1 MIDVRYF
8 PARGTWLAIAA
19 EVQLLMIEQKSDDD
33 KLERLWLALQSSPGA
48 QPVLDELTRGGI
60 SLTPSFVLL
69 SWPAG
74 IAGAA
79 TQLGVVARGDV
90 DVTVR
95 TNTGRVEIDG
105 RGVSTWTE
113 RTVSDVIGLEVQT
126 SVPRD
131 KRSGDS
137 GALRLVEGMAWV
149 SGIQVGGSP
158 APAEA
163 QGVREPAPVPKEVRE
178 REETAVPVVVAV
190 PEGADADS
198 YVAVE
203 TTQVAYPDQEV
214 VSSEAT
220 VELADTE
227 AADTQAADTGMGY
240 DYLFGETIVRT
251 VEGAAIRSDE
261 EVDELPNGSPPSG
274 DLSVELAGDHDGK
287 TAIGLDREARKAA
300 RRARA
305 QVSAAHSPVSGPR
318 LYIDLSSGDSEELD
332 QPILIGRAPSVNK
345 VSGGNL
351 PRLVT
356 ITGPDQDISRN
367 HVRVS
372 VEGGTVVV
380 TDLHSRNGTMIILPG
395 RPPQQLRAGEPT
407 AVIPGTVVDLGAEV
421 TFSVREG

>member
-90 DVTVR
+90 DVTVH

-149 SGIQVGGSP
+149 SGIQVGSSP
-158 APAEA
+158 APAEV
-163 QGVREPAPVPKEVRE
+163 QGVREPAPVSKEVRE
-178 REETAVPVVVAV
+178 PAETAVPVVVAV

-203 TTQVAYPDQEV
+203 ATQVAYPDQEV

-227 AADTQAADTGMGY
+227 AADTGMGY

-251 VEGAAIRSDE
+251 VEDAAIRSDE
-261 EVDELPNGSPPSG
+261 AVDELPNGSPPSG
-274 DLSVELAGDHDGK
+274 ELLVELSVELAGDHDGK
-287 TAIGLDREARKAA
+287 TVIGLDREARKAA

-367 HVRVS
+367 HVQVS

-421 TFSVREG
+421 TFAVREG